1 MSTWLTARDLSGLPG
16 FEMSERATLDK
27 LKRLGVPHRAR
38 NGRGGGREFD
48 CSALPEDTQKALL
61 INQVALAAPVIAAHA
76 EAPTPAPAP
85 APVPAVVTE
94 RKPPSQA
101 AKAVADARAVL
112 VRQVLELAQT
122 HGASRARHLLAKEL
136 AANRASPELL
146 SLAKIANQRA
156 RKHSPISDSTLKTW
170 AGTFKADGWW
180 GLLPAESKANAVN
193 ELGDDVAA
201 VLGLYLSRDPMYR
214 NLTAAAKEVT
224 RSSGNGLEGWKPLYH
239 RAQRALPKVDKVQ
252 LIKSRHS
259 GAERAAKLPFKR
271 RDTSVIKPLDVWLI
285 DGHSFKAK
293 VRHPDHGAPFAP
305 EVTVCKDAAT
315 RMITGWSV
323 ALSENV
329 IAVGDALRHA
339 VGNCGVPAIIYS
351 DNGPGETAKQMD
363 CPVAGIVARL
373 GAEHRTGI
381 PGHPQGHGL
390 IERGWQTHMINCARQ
405 FPSYQGKDVDS
416 LTFRKVAGALAK
428 EQRAI
433 KRATETG
440 DVIQLS
446 NKAPSWRQFIDAI
459 ERAVQEYNH
468 QHRHRS
474 LPRNAQGKHMTPA
487 EAWAAMVDPQDQHIP
502 SPQELRML
510 FMPAT
515 LRKAIR
521 GEVQF
526 LNQVYFAHELMA
538 VDGEQVR
545 VQYDIHDPNYVLVFT
560 TDGEFVCEAKWNA
573 NRMDYFPKPVVEMAR
588 EKRVRGI
595 VKRREA
601 QIDTA
606 MRELQGQPLQAGN
619 PPVFLS
625 APTAPVVLVPTVST
639 AVPLSSLADKRSSDV
654 VGEVAQAASGRPFF
668 DTQSERYEW
677 LMQHR
682 ARWEDSDATWVAGY
696 VKGDDYAELCEYFAS
711 RGIDWKD
718 EGESGFKS
726 AR

>member
-38 NGRGGGREFD
+38 SGRGGGREFD

-61 INQVALAAPVIAAHA
+61 IHQVASATPVIAAHA
-76 EAPTPAPAP
+76 EAPSSDP
-85 APVPAVVTE
+85 APVPAVITE

-112 VRQVLELAQT
+112 VRQVQELAQT
-122 HGASRARHLLAKEL
+122 HGASRARQLLAQEL

-146 SLAKIANQRA
+146 SLAKTANQRA
-156 RKHSPISDSTLKTW
+156 RKHSPISESTLKTW
-170 AGTFKADGWW
+170 AGTFKTDGWW

-224 RSSGNGLEGWKPLYH
+224 RNAGNGLEGWKPLYH

-271 RDTSVIKPLDVWLI
+271 RDTSVIRPLDVWLI

-339 VGNCGVPAIIYS
+339 VGKCGVPAIIYS

-405 FPSYQGKDVDS
+405 FPSYQGRDVDS
-416 LTFRKVAGALAK
+416 LSFRKVAGALAK

-440 DVIQLS
+440 EVIQLS
-446 NKAPSWRQFIDAI
+446 NKAPSWQQFIDAI

-474 LPRNAQGKHMTPA
+474 LPKNAQGKHMTPA

-526 LNQVYFAHELMA
+526 LNQVYFSHELMA

-545 VQYDIHDPNYVLVFT
+545 VHYDIHDPNYVLVFT

-682 ARWEDSDATWVAGY
+682 ARWDDSDATWVAGY

-718 EGESGFKS
+718 EGEAGFKS